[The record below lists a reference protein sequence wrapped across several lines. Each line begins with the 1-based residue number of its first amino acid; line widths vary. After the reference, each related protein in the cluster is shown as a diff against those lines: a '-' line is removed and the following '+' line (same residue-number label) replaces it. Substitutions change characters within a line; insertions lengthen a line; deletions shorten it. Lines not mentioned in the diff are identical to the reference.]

1 MAGKKEAKQKAGPSG
16 RKEKYRRET
25 GEPSGVKDSLED
37 EGRKSAQE
45 TQKKEAHK
53 DLKDQ
58 GEFET
63 PSVTKRRQ
71 VRKVATV
78 PRAQKK
84 KTNALQGQEKPPRL
98 DQCDRLEGKG
108 APLRERPRERQA
120 RAVKRKSKE
129 KKKRSI
135 EEKRTNPQG

>member
-1 MAGKKEAKQKAGPSG
+1 MAGKKEAKQRAGPSG

-37 EGRKSAQE
+37 ERRKSAQE

-58 GEFET
+58 GEFEK

-71 VRKVATV
+71 VRKVATMV
-78 PRAQKK
+78 KRLIRAQRM
-84 KTNALQGQEKPPRL
+84 GSCKPR
-98 DQCDRLEGKG
+98 QKGKWC
-108 APLRERPRERQA
+108 
-120 RAVKRKSKE
+120 
-129 KKKRSI
+129 
-135 EEKRTNPQG
+135 